1 MKIILLVSTYLPLP
15 LLPTPPRSRYASA
28 AAALRFVLAAYANGQ
43 NCVHLS
49 LGSDR
54 NQHRERQTHTHTGRQ
69 VDREKGRE
77 GSVPG

>member
-15 LLPTPPRSRYASA
+15 LLPTPPRSRYAS

-54 NQHRERQTHTHTGRQ
+54 NQHRERQTHTHTQAARLAE
-69 VDREKGRE
+69 RRE

>member
-1 MKIILLVSTYLPLP
+1 MKIILLVSTYLPP
-15 LLPTPPRSRYASA
+15 HAPTPKPAAPARNASA

-54 NQHRERQTHTHTGRQ
+54 NQHRKRQSNQHTHSHTHTRTLP
-69 VDREKGRE
+69 D
-77 GSVPG
+77 S